1 MGELSVVDR
10 ERLRS
15 AIVDRSEIRAQL
27 AHQWVRELNRVAVEI
42 ATKGT
47 VASADTMTVF
57 WIRLHGVLVE
67 VGGSYEDICKIA
79 DDCGAANTPLARDS
93 RVVRDTLH

>member
-10 ERLRS
+10 ERLKS

-47 VASADTMTVF
+47 AAGAD
-57 WIRLHGVLVE
+57 R
-67 VGGSYEDICKIA
+67 
-79 DDCGAANTPLARDS
+79 R
-93 RVVRDTLH
+93 